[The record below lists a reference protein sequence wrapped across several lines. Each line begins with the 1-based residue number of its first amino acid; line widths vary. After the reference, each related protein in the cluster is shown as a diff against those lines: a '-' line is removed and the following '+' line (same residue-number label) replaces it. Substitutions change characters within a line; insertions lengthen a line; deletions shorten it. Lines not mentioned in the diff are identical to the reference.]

1 MGRDP
6 TIYIMGNKSFLS
18 SYVRII
24 PGLELSGRNTLFNLT
39 LIVDWRVITT
49 KKKLQADINNA
60 NKNSR
65 RDLVYVD
72 NTGIYRNVD

>member
-1 MGRDP
+1 MGIDP
-6 TIYIMGNKSFLS
+6 TIYIMVNKSFLS

-24 PGLELSGRNTLFNLT
+24 PGLGLSGRNMLFNLT
-39 LIVDWRVITT
+39 LIVDWCVITT